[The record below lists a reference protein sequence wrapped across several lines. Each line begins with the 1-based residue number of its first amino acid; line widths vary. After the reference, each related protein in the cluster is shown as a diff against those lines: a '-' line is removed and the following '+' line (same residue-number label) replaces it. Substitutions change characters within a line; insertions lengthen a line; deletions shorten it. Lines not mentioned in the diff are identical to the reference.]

1 MSDECSSVLEAPRE
15 YRRIVGKIVGD
26 ETGPSVIVMSGIHG
40 NEPAGIK
47 AAERVLQ
54 QLEAN
59 GAPRLRGRLVV
70 LAGNLRAL
78 GENTRFI
85 ERDLNRQWTPAKVA
99 RIRAGEGDGTIEESE
114 QRELLALL
122 EELIAESPPPL
133 HFLDLHI
140 SSADGPPFVTA
151 GDTLRNRRFARK
163 LPLPLIL
170 GLEEQVDGALLEYLN
185 NLGVITT
192 GVETG
197 HHELQTSVDRHE
209 AVLWLTLA
217 AAGLLNDHASLDLKR
232 CHRLLREAVRGI
244 PRVVEVRHRHAIKA
258 GDQFAMVPGF
268 SNFTRVP
275 SGAVVA
281 SDKQGPI
288 LAGEAGL
295 ILLPLYQ
302 GKGDD
307 GFFLSREV
315 RVFWLR
321 LSTVLRHLR
330 LNRLVHLLPGVRRHP
345 KRREVLVVNTRI
357 ARLYPLEF
365 FHLFGFRKL
374 RVSGSKL
381 LVSRRRYDLAPPRE
395 VRPG

>member
-133 HFLDLHI
+133 HFLDLHT

-258 GDQFAMVPGF
+258 GDQFAIAPVDGAAPLAVEPLGAPATRSAAPSEAARGAGGQHSHRPPVPA
-268 SNFTRVP
+268 R
-275 SGAVVA
+275 
-281 SDKQGPI
+281 I
-288 LAGEAGL
+288 L
-295 ILLPLYQ
+295 P
-302 GKGDD
+302 
-307 GFFLSREV
+307 
-315 RVFWLR
+315 
-321 LSTVLRHLR
+321 
-330 LNRLVHLLPGVRRHP
+330 P
-345 KRREVLVVNTRI
+345 
-357 ARLYPLEF
+357 
-365 FHLFGFRKL
+365 L
-374 RVSGSKL
+374 RVSQATGQ
-381 LVSRRRYDLAPPRE
+381 RQQAPRQSTTL
-395 VRPG
+395 